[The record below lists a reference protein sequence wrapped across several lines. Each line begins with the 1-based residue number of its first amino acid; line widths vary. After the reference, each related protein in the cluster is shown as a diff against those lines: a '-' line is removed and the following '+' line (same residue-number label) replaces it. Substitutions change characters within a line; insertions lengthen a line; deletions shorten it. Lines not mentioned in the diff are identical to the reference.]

1 MKMTSVKYL
10 AGEGVKNVWVN
21 RLMSLASIGVLV
33 ACMTLIGL
41 AVLLSL
47 NIDKSLGVLEQQNVV
62 MVYFNDQNSVIYGT
76 NKVVTDQ
83 NTQSSTTSST
93 TEQQTT
99 DATASQP
106 QQPTV
111 ETDKLGLPLD
121 SYTVHNEQEA
131 LAVCE
136 ALKQIDNVL
145 SVEYV
150 SAEQGLESV
159 KESMLEG
166 QAEYFEFLDEEYGNP
181 LSAGAK
187 VVLEDLELF
196 DETLENIAK
205 TEGVDTIVS
214 QSELAKKIT
223 SLRNGITVAGSWII
237 VILLIIA
244 LVIVSN
250 TIRITIYN
258 RKLEI
263 TIMKAVGATDSFVR
277 LPFVVEGITIGV
289 ISAVLSEGL
298 VYFAYRI
305 ILDTIRSTLGMDS
318 VVAFSSV
325 ALGLLGIFLAI
336 GVLAGSI
343 GSAIIIGKYLKK
355 EGSEF
360 RAFA

>member
-1 MKMTSVKYL
+1 MKITSVKYL

-21 RLMSLASIGVLV
+21 RLMSIASIGVLV

-41 AVLLSL
+41 AILLSL
-47 NIDKSLGVLEQQNVV
+47 NVDKSLGMLEQQNVV
-62 MVYFNDQNSVIYGT
+62 MVYFNDRNSVVYGSE
-76 NKVVTDQ
+76 KEIAQPSSSQVQSAVDA
-83 NTQSSTTSST
+83 TQPQAPA
-93 TEQQTT
+93 QQT
-99 DATASQP
+99 DEIP
-106 QQPTV
+106 Y
-111 ETDKLGLPLD
+111 D
-121 SYTVHNEQEA
+121 SYKVHNEEEA

-136 ALKQIDNVL
+136 ALKKVDNVL

-187 VVLEDLELF
+187 VTFDDLDKFE
-196 DETLENIAK
+196 ETIEKISK
-205 TEGVDTIVS
+205 VEGVDTIVS

-223 SLRNGITVAGSWII
+223 SLRSGISVAGVWII
-237 VILLIIA
+237 AILLVIA

-277 LPFVVEGITIGV
+277 LPFMVEGITIGV
-289 ISAVLSEGL
+289 VSALISEGL
-298 VYFAYRI
+298 AYFAYRI
-305 ILDTIRSTLGMDS
+305 ILDTIRHTLGMEN
-318 VVAFSSV
+318 VVSFSSV
-325 ALGLLGIFLAI
+325 ALILLGIFLVI
-336 GVLAGSI
+336 GILTGTI
-343 GSAIIIGKYLKK
+343 GSAFIIRKYLKK

>member
-1 MKMTSVKYL
+1 MKITSVKYL

-21 RLMSLASIGVLV
+21 RLMSIASIGVLV

-47 NIDKSLGVLEQQNVV
+47 NIDKSLGMLEQQNVV
-62 MVYFNDQNSVIYGT
+62 MVYFNDQNSVIYGSGSD
-76 NKVVTDQ
+76 VVSSSSQ
-83 NTQSSTTSST
+83 TQSAQDSTSV
-93 TEQQTT
+93 EQQPNVQT
-99 DATASQP
+99 DA
-106 QQPTV
+106 
-111 ETDKLGLPLD
+111 LGLPLD

-136 ALKQIDNVL
+136 EIRKIDNVL
-145 SVEYV
+145 SVEYI

-166 QAEYFEFLDEEYGNP
+166 QAEYFDFLDEEYGNP

-187 VVLEDLELF
+187 VTFDDLEKF
-196 DETLENIAK
+196 EQTIQEIAK
-205 TEGVDTIVS
+205 VEGVDTIVS
-214 QSELAKKIT
+214 QSELAQKIT
-223 SLRNGITVAGSWII
+223 SLRNGISVAGVWII
-237 VILLIIA
+237 AILLVIA

-277 LPFVVEGITIGV
+277 LPFMVEGITIGV
-289 ISAVLSEGL
+289 ISAIISEGL
-298 VYFAYRI
+298 CYFAYRI
-305 ILDTIRSTLGMDS
+305 ILDTIRHTLGMEN
-318 VVAFSSV
+318 VVSFSSV
-325 ALGLLGIFLAI
+325 ALVLLGIFLLI
-336 GVLAGSI
+336 GILTGTI
-343 GSAIIIGKYLKK
+343 GSSFIIGKYLKR

>member
-1 MKMTSVKYL
+1 MKITSVKYL

-41 AVLLSL
+41 AILLSL
-47 NIDKSLGVLEQQNVV
+47 NVDKSLGMLEQQNVI
-62 MVYFNDQNSVIYGT
+62 MVYFNDQNSVLYGSE
-76 NKVVTDQ
+76 KTDTSSS
-83 NTQSSTTSST
+83 NSAASDTATQS
-93 TEQQTT
+93 TT
-99 DATASQP
+99 DGTGQDT
-106 QQPTV
+106 QQPAA
-111 ETDKLGLPLD
+111 ETDNLGLPID
-121 SYTVHNEQEA
+121 SYTVHNEEEA

-136 ALKQIDNVL
+136 ALRQIDNVL
-145 SVEYV
+145 SVEYI

-187 VVLEDLELF
+187 VVFKDLGLF
-196 DETLENIAK
+196 EQTIEKISQ

-223 SLRNGITVAGSWII
+223 SIRDGISIAGVWII
-237 VILLIIA
+237 AILLVIA

-263 TIMKAVGATDSFVR
+263 SIMKAVGATDSFVR
-277 LPFVVEGITIGV
+277 LPFIVEGITIGI
-289 ISAVLSEGL
+289 ISSLLSEGF

-305 ILDTIRSTLGMDS
+305 ILDTIRNTLGMDS

-325 ALGLLGIFLAI
+325 AFALLGIFLVI
-336 GVLAGSI
+336 GILAGSI
-343 GSAIIIGKYLKK
+343 GSAIIVGKYLKR